1 MKKTYEKP
9 ELQIVSFENAD
20 IITASDLVNGGEG
33 SGPVIDAGD
42 IFGTNTLGYN

>member
-20 IITASDLVNGGEG
+20 IITSSDLISGGDGGEG
-33 SGPVIDAGD
+33 SGPVIDGSD
-42 IFGTNTLGYN
+42 IFG